1 MAAGSAPSRRR
12 NPAIGAEYAALVFD
26 LKLQGLSF
34 GAIDTLTR
42 APDGP
47 TRGHR
52 ISATTCKELVYAEA
66 ARRLDPRVE
75 AWRAIESERLEASLV
90 RLTESAA
97 RLDGLEA
104 AALAVLEREHITVN
118 NGRIIDLGGIPLP
131 DDGPVLQA
139 IGRLTRIE
147 DTRRAIEESRRRVSE
162 SLRKLHGLDAP
173 TRIETTVTEVTQQDI
188 ELQEMVSEL
197 RARNANVEQGL
208 RSARETPE

>member
-1 MAAGSAPSRRR
+1 MAGGSAPSRRR

-26 LKLQGLSF
+26 LKLEGLSF

-52 ISATTCKELVYAEA
+52 ISATTAKELVYAEA

-90 RLTESAA
+90 RLTQSAE

-118 NGRIIDLGGIPLP
+118 NGRVISIGDTPLP
-131 DDGPVLQA
+131 DDGPALQA

-173 TRIETTVTEVTQQDI
+173 VRTELQVTEVTREDI
-188 ELQEMVSEL
+188 ELAEL
-197 RARNANVEQGL
+197 VREAKAKNAAEEAAIKGEA
-208 RSARETPE
+208 SG